1 MFAKIKRFFGSAFN
15 NKARGI
21 TAAVLAV
28 VMAVT
33 AIALNSMANAV
44 IIDDEGKKITFH
56 SSESNPRKIVTLAGI
71 EISDNDLIYVDRT
84 SRLPVFT
91 IKRAI
96 PVTVVCG
103 DNSVTVEL
111 ESSATVAEALDAAEI
126 ELGEADTVD
135 RDLSEKI
142 TKDMTINVTKVEYVY
157 ETVSEEI
164 PFETVTKYSASA
176 ANGTVVSVSGGENG
190 EKHTVYCRKLVNGV
204 VTESMPVSETTVKE
218 AVNQTQVIGTKKA
231 AAVTTAASATAVSS
245 GKTISELTPES
256 PIELDASGR
265 PVNYKKVISG
275 KATAYYNSNN
285 RHCATGVWPKPG
297 YIAVNPKQ
305 IPYGTKLYIVSAD
318 GKFNYGYAIAADT
331 GGFTKNG
338 SNTVADLFFNTKG
351 ECIAFG
357 RRDINIY
364 VL

>member
-1 MFAKIKRFFGSAFN
+1 MFAKIKRFFGAAST
-15 NKARGI
+15 NKARAI

-44 IIDDEGKKITFH
+44 VIDVEGKKITFH
-56 SSESNPRKIVTLAGI
+56 SSESNPRKIVALAGI
-71 EISDNDLIYVDRT
+71 DVADSDLIYVDRT
-84 SRLPVFT
+84 SRIPVLT
-91 IKRAI
+91 VKRAF

-103 DNSVTVEL
+103 DETNTVNL
-111 ESSATVAEALDAAEI
+111 TTKATVADALNEVGI
-126 ELGEADTVD
+126 QLGEEDTVD
-135 RDLSEKI
+135 RDLSENI
-142 TKDMTINVTKVEYVY
+142 TKDLVINVTKVEYVY
-157 ETVSEEI
+157 ETVAEEI
-164 PFETVTKYSASA
+164 PFETVTKYNASA

-190 EKHTVYCRKLVNGV
+190 EKHTIYCRKLVNGV
-204 VTESMPVSETTVKE
+204 VTESTPISETVVKE
-218 AVNQTQVIGTKKA
+218 AVSRTQVVGTKKA
-231 AAVTTAASATAVSS
+231 TAAVKTSSAAVSS
-245 GKTISELTPES
+245 VKTISELTPDS
-256 PIELDASGR
+256 PIELDAAGR

-331 GGFTKNG
+331 GGFTRNG
-338 SNTVADLFFNTKG
+338 SGTVADLFFNTKG
-351 ECIAFG
+351 ECVAFG